1 MNIHCIFS
9 KAFSEIQIR
18 VLSLSNHGQAILVLI
33 GTVISTQ
40 GSASDPHALDAERFT
55 GRVIFV
61 HDMRAAR
68 RISQVF
74 IPLRFAPGDAIQID
88 WGEAT
93 IIMDGEKEKVNLF
106 CAVCATAVRPMS

>member
-18 VLSLSNHGQAILVLI
+18 VLSLSNQGQAILVLI

-61 HDMRAAR
+61 GHLYAVAVGSRKQQTIGIVGVVHVLSAGLT
-68 RISQVF
+68 SQF
-74 IPLRFAPGDAIQID
+74 PHTGQAEASYSKPQAPDSPKP
-88 WGEAT
+88 GE
-93 IIMDGEKEKVNLF
+93 
-106 CAVCATAVRPMS
+106 